1 MEAAQEQHGDIG
13 YWNRVTDQNYED
25 GRYYKTIP
33 EPPCVNVVDF
43 TGYDG
48 PLDENGFPV
57 GLMDEIAQNAKEEGR
72 DPNEPQIIFKR
83 NAPPDDPETPPAYQL
98 ELEKTYDNDDL
109 FYAVEYCVKSGFV
122 ETLFSKDTY
131 RIPISRITP
140 DGHRFLENIRSDTNW
155 EKVKSVAKKAGSF
168 SADVI
173 IEIAKN
179 VAVEAAKHFLTN
191 T

>member
-1 MEAAQEQHGDIG
+1 MDEAEFFAPWRLVAAFADGSRLTFDGLTEEQAQEAMEAAQEQHGDIG

-48 PLDENGFPV
+48 SLDENGFPV

-83 NAPPDDPETPPAYQL
+83 NAPPDNQHPH
-98 ELEKTYDNDDL
+98 EK
-109 FYAVEYCVKSGFV
+109 
-122 ETLFSKDTY
+122 
-131 RIPISRITP
+131 
-140 DGHRFLENIRSDTNW
+140 
-155 EKVKSVAKKAGSF
+155 
-168 SADVI
+168 
-173 IEIAKN
+173 
-179 VAVEAAKHFLTN
+179 
-191 T
+191 

>member
-1 MEAAQEQHGDIG
+1 MGTPPRNRNPDNETSSFSAKDDISAYLTRLFDTKPTIQGLNCPEGGISTKDAEFFAPWRLVAAFADGSRLLFDGLTEEQAREAMEAAQEQHGDIG

-57 GLMDEIAQNAKEEGR
+57 GLMDEIAQSAKEEGR

-83 NAPPDDPETPPAYQL
+83 NAPPDDQPPH
-98 ELEKTYDNDDL
+98 EK
-109 FYAVEYCVKSGFV
+109 
-122 ETLFSKDTY
+122 
-131 RIPISRITP
+131 
-140 DGHRFLENIRSDTNW
+140 
-155 EKVKSVAKKAGSF
+155 
-168 SADVI
+168 
-173 IEIAKN
+173 
-179 VAVEAAKHFLTN
+179 
-191 T
+191 

>member
-72 DPNEPQIIFKR
+72 DPNEPQIIYKR
-83 NAPPDDPETPPAYQL
+83 NAPPDACRPARC
-98 ELEKTYDNDDL
+98 T
-109 FYAVEYCVKSGFV
+109 G
-122 ETLFSKDTY
+122 
-131 RIPISRITP
+131 R
-140 DGHRFLENIRSDTNW
+140 
-155 EKVKSVAKKAGSF
+155 
-168 SADVI
+168 
-173 IEIAKN
+173 
-179 VAVEAAKHFLTN
+179 
-191 T
+191 

>member
-57 GLMDEIAQNAKEEGR
+57 GLMDEIAQSAKEEGR

-83 NAPPDDPETPPAYQL
+83 NAPPDDQPP
-98 ELEKTYDNDDL
+98 
-109 FYAVEYCVKSGFV
+109 
-122 ETLFSKDTY
+122 
-131 RIPISRITP
+131 
-140 DGHRFLENIRSDTNW
+140 H
-155 EKVKSVAKKAGSF
+155 KK
-168 SADVI
+168 
-173 IEIAKN
+173 
-179 VAVEAAKHFLTN
+179 
-191 T
+191 

>member
-1 MEAAQEQHGDIG
+1 METAQEQHGDIG

-72 DPNEPQIIFKR
+72 IPTR
-83 NAPPDDPETPPAYQL
+83 RRSSSSATL
-98 ELEKTYDNDDL
+98 RRMTSRT
-109 FYAVEYCVKSGFV
+109 KS
-122 ETLFSKDTY
+122 
-131 RIPISRITP
+131 
-140 DGHRFLENIRSDTNW
+140 
-155 EKVKSVAKKAGSF
+155 KSQNPKKPAGSM
-168 SADVI
+168 
-173 IEIAKN
+173 
-179 VAVEAAKHFLTN
+179 T
-191 T
+191 

>member
-1 MEAAQEQHGDIG
+1 MDETEFFAPWRLVAAFADGSRLTFDGLTEEQAKDAMEAAQEEHGDIG

-57 GLMDEIAQNAKEEGR
+57 GLMDDEIAQNAKEEGR

-83 NAPPDDPETPPAYQL
+83 NAPPDDQPPH
-98 ELEKTYDNDDL
+98 EK
-109 FYAVEYCVKSGFV
+109 
-122 ETLFSKDTY
+122 
-131 RIPISRITP
+131 
-140 DGHRFLENIRSDTNW
+140 
-155 EKVKSVAKKAGSF
+155 
-168 SADVI
+168 
-173 IEIAKN
+173 
-179 VAVEAAKHFLTN
+179 
-191 T
+191 

>member
-1 MEAAQEQHGDIG
+1 MKLNMDCVRAVMLCAEE
-13 YWNRVTDQNYED
+13 YTDYNHYCYFISYQKNN
-25 GRYYKTIP
+25 
-33 EPPCVNVVDF
+33 VNDF
-43 TGYDG
+43 
-48 PLDENGFPV
+48 L
-57 GLMDEIAQNAKEEGR
+57 L
-72 DPNEPQIIFKR
+72 
-83 NAPPDDPETPPAYQL
+83 DDPETPPAYQL

-179 VAVEAAKHFLTN
+179 VAVEAAKHLQWHPLQVSKNRVLPFSWSYLSYPPCRPPS
-191 T
+191 